1 MFLIYYVVCLMIRRP
16 PRSTRTDTPFP
27 YTTLFRSGCDPDLC
41 PGRSGYA
48 PESGGRSTPNAPS
61 GEFEERGYAVGR
73 DGFDARPAIGTEPFE
88 GAEPRL
94 VEIGRANV

>member
-1 MFLIYYVVCLMIRRP
+1 MRISDWSSDVCSSDL
-16 PRSTRTDTPFP
+16 
-27 YTTLFRSGCDPDLC
+27 LC

-94 VEIGRANV
+94 VGHARRSFDPITEIDIGKDRKSTRLNSSH